1 MAKLSPDYIEWVLKL
16 NASEAQEEIQKLTAN
31 NKELAS
37 ANKDLKKQ
45 MNDLI
50 AAGQKESEAYKNL
63 SKEVAANSK
72 IMADN
77 NAKIKKLESTLD
89 TSSMSAA
96 QLYKRMNSLRREL
109 RNTVKSLEPERYAQ
123 LKAELDKVTAA
134 YREAAGA
141 AGQMNKGMLL
151 ITKSKALVMGA
162 LAGFGAV
169 ISGQII
175 SAFKNAFTT
184 IVQFEKRQSFLAGV
198 LGTTKESIKDLTDEA
213 RQLGATTSFTAAQ
226 VTELQIELAKLGF
239 GREQIKDMTAPILT
253 FAKAVETDLGSA
265 ATLAGATLRIFG
277 LQAEDTERVVST
289 LTVGCNASALSFEY
303 LQTAMSVAGPV
314 AATFGFTVEDTTALL
329 GALSNAGFRAE
340 SAGTAVRNIL
350 LNLADSNGKLAK
362 ALGEPV
368 TDLDGLVAGLQKLN
382 SEGIDLA
389 GTLQLTDK
397 ESVAAFNSFLS
408 QADSLVTLRDAVTDA
423 NDVFQATADEMGNNV
438 AGSIDILQSTL
449 EGLILRFYES
459 KGALRDIIDF
469 VTKLV
474 EGLGKLVDII
484 SNNGRKLA
492 TLTSG
497 VLAYIAA
504 VKLQVLWNNNLR
516 KSKLTL
522 SAASALLNGN
532 FQKLAKTV
540 KVLFTAIKANPIGL
554 IAAAVVTLGVGIYNL
569 VKYTNN
575 LTDAEKRRQEQ
586 QKRQQE
592 IDAQVSDNMAV
603 EKQRLEDLRAVAI
616 DENAEKGKRIDAIKA
631 LNDIV
636 PKYNGYLDEET
647 GKYRENK
654 AALDQYLTSLEKKY
668 RMEANKD
675 ELSRLIKEEARLK
688 READIAQKQYEKVQQ
703 RADEN
708 YDAVTIAPVGTAGM
722 GGNSMRNSILREAEN
737 ARKKAVEANKAV
749 ENASNAL
756 LDFKTYLNETGADIV
771 DVYENIDQDVKKP
784 KNGNPNGNG
793 GGGSNKS
800 KTKPEDTL
808 KQNYTQQLSALDAL
822 YSQSQLVLE
831 QNVAE
836 QIITQQEADMEM
848 LQMAK
853 QKTTDMLAIERQYY
867 DDLKALDDTE
877 DSNKEQLMA
886 ESNARI
892 IELQRQQLR
901 DNSAISAKEQ
911 ENLKQSYD
919 QRLSALDAF
928 YSQYK
933 FTIEQNV
940 ASQVITQQQADAN
953 LLVMAKSRTADMLA
967 VERSYYNELNAMTFS
982 EAGKKEQLLAE
993 SNARILEL
1001 ERQQL
1006 RDQSAISGM
1015 VKSYSTPQTG
1025 KAAMDAKYNQD
1036 VQQTTA
1042 TYDAVIGLARQSGIP
1057 TEELERQ
1064 KVAALSQID
1073 YEYAD
1078 NLRQI
1083 QSQINQSWAFEY
1095 DSELMRLKQMHEQ
1108 GLISEKEYQ
1117 EARVQLQTNN
1127 AKKYFDYYSG
1137 AATGMID
1144 ALQQAEIDKVE
1155 AKYDVLIQEAKNNGE
1170 DTTALEEEKENEKLK
1185 IQKKYAD
1192 VNFAIKVSQII
1203 ADTAV
1208 SIMTAFAQLG
1218 PIGGAVAAVMLAAT
1232 GAAQVISAKAER
1244 DKVKNMSP
1252 GNTGSTS
1259 ATAERVVG
1267 GFAEGGYTGN
1277 GGRYEVAGVVHRG
1290 EYVVPM
1296 PEMSNPRVLDAVGTI
1311 EAIRRQ
1317 RTAANPFTVGYAEGG
1332 YTGTPTMSDET
1343 TTASSMFLAAAA
1355 EFRQATENIR
1365 LIRAFVTLQ
1374 DIENNQK
1381 ILDDARRP
1389 FTRNL

>member
-169 ISGQII
+169 LSGQIVG
-175 SAFKNAFTT
+175 AFKNAFTT

-277 LQAEDTERVVST
+277 LEAEETERVVST

-303 LQTAMSVAGPV
+303 LQTAISVVGPV

-469 VTKLV
+469 VTMLV

-484 SNNGRKLA
+484 SDNGRKLA

-616 DENAEKGKRIDAIKA
+616 DENAEKEKRLKAIKA

-636 PKYNGYLDEET
+636 PEYNGYLDEET

-654 AALDQYLTSLEKKY
+654 TALDQYLISLEKKY
-668 RMEANKD
+668 RMEASKE
-675 ELSRLIKEEARLK
+675 ELSRLVKEEAHLK
-688 READIAQKQYEKVQQ
+688 RMADAAQKNYEAVQK
-703 RADEN
+703 RADES

-722 GGNSMRNSILREAEN
+722 GGNSMRNAILREVEN
-737 ARKKAVEANKAV
+737 ARKKAVDANEAVK
-749 ENASNAL
+749 NASQAL
-756 LDFKTYLNETGADIV
+756 LEFKEYINRTGVDII
-771 DVYENIDQDVKKP
+771 DVFTEVKTVVEDDPKGDKP
-784 KNGNPNGNG
+784 KTK
-793 GGGSNKS
+793 KS
-800 KTKPEDTL
+800 SKAQKDKPKKQTKEKTVQPEDTL
-808 KQNYTQQLSALDAL
+808 KQSYEQQLA
-822 YSQSQLVLE
+822 
-831 QNVAE
+831 
-836 QIITQQEADMEM
+836 
-848 LQMAK
+848 
-853 QKTTDMLAIERQYY
+853 
-867 DDLKALDDTE
+867 
-877 DSNKEQLMA
+877 
-886 ESNARI
+886 
-892 IELQRQQLR
+892 
-901 DNSAISAKEQ
+901 
-911 ENLKQSYD
+911 
-919 QRLSALDAF
+919 ALDAF
-928 YSQYK
+928 YSQYQL
-933 FTIEQNV
+933 TIEQNV
-940 ASQVITQQQADAN
+940 AAQVITQQQADAN

-967 VERSYYNELNAMTFS
+967 AERRYYNELNAMTFS

-1006 RDQSAISGM
+1006 RDQSAISAKIEE
-1015 VKSYSTPQTG
+1015 VINLAPKSTKEQLEEQI
-1025 KAAMDAKYNQD
+1025 KAVSASFDAIIQ
-1036 VQQTTA
+1036 
-1042 TYDAVIGLARQSGIP
+1042 LASQAGISI
-1057 TEELERQ
+1057 EELER
-1064 KVAALSQID
+1064 KKMAAIKSIQEEAMQDESRFYL
-1073 YEYAD
+1073 
-1078 NLRQI
+1078 NLGDMGKDALKMQL
-1083 QSQINQSWAFEY
+1083 E
-1095 DSELMRLKQMHEQ
+1095 ELKRLHDE
-1108 GLISEKEYQ
+1108 GLISNEDLLRGMLGDWARYLEKL
-1117 EARVQLQTNN
+1117 VQFYGGLV
-1127 AKKYFDYYSG
+1127 
-1137 AATGMID
+1137 TGMFDSI
-1144 ALQQAEIDKVE
+1144 QQAEIDKSE
-1155 AKYDVLIQEAKNNGE
+1155 AKYDVLIQQAKNNGE
-1170 DTTALEEEKENEKLK
+1170 DTAALEEEKENEKLK

-1192 VNFAIKVSQII
+1192 VNFAIKISQIV

-1208 SIMTAFAQLG
+1208 AIMAAFAQLG

-1232 GAAQVISAKAER
+1232 GVAQVISAKAER

-1332 YTGTPTMSDET
+1332 YTGTPTMPDET

-1365 LIRAFVTLQ
+1365 MIRAFVTLQ

>member
-37 ANKDLKKQ
+37 ANKDLKNRMKE
-45 MNDLI
+45 LVE
-50 AAGQKESEAYKNL
+50 AGQKESEAYKNL

-169 ISGQII
+169 LSGQIVG
-175 SAFKNAFTT
+175 AFKKAFTT

-198 LGTTKESIKDLTDEA
+198 LGTTKEAIKDLTDEA

-239 GREQIKDMTAPILT
+239 GREQIKDMTEPILT

-277 LQAEDTERVVST
+277 LEAEETERVVST

-303 LQTAMSVAGPV
+303 LQTAISVVGPV

-368 TDLDGLVAGLQKLN
+368 TDLEGLVAGLQKLN
-382 SEGIDLA
+382 AEGIDLA

-423 NDVFQATADEMGNNV
+423 NEVFQATADEMGNNV

-469 VTKLV
+469 VTMLV
-474 EGLGKLVDII
+474 EGLGKLVDIV
-484 SNNGRKLA
+484 SENGRKLA

-497 VLAYIAA
+497 VLAYVAA

-554 IAAAVVTLGVGIYNL
+554 ISAAVVTLGVGIYNL
-569 VKYTNN
+569 IKSTNK
-575 LTDAEKRRQEQ
+575 LTEAEKRRQEQ
-586 QKRQQE
+586 QKLQQE
-592 IDAQVSDNMAV
+592 IDAQVSDKMAV
-603 EKQRLEDLRAVAI
+603 EIMRLKDLRAVAM
-616 DENAEKGKRIDAIKA
+616 DENAEKERRLKAIKE
-631 LNDIV
+631 LNTIV
-636 PKYNGYLDEET
+636 PEYNAALDEET

-654 AALDQYLTSLEKKY
+654 TALDQYLISLEKKY
-668 RMEANKD
+668 RMEASKE
-675 ELSRLIKEEARLK
+675 ELSRLVKEEAQLK
-688 READIAQKQYEKVQQ
+688 RLADAAQKNYEAVQK
-703 RADEN
+703 RADES

-722 GGNSMRNSILREAEN
+722 GGNSMRNAILREVEK
-737 ARKKAVEANKAV
+737 ARKKAVDANEAVK
-749 ENASNAL
+749 NASQAL
-756 LDFKTYLNETGADIV
+756 LEFKEYINRTGVDIINV
-771 DVYENIDQDVKKP
+771 FTEVQTVVEEDP
-784 KNGNPNGNG
+784 KDNNP
-793 GGGSNKS
+793 KTKTPS
-800 KTKPEDTL
+800 KTKTSKPKAQTKEKTVQPEDTL
-808 KQNYTQQLSALDAL
+808 KQSYEQQLA
-822 YSQSQLVLE
+822 
-831 QNVAE
+831 
-836 QIITQQEADMEM
+836 
-848 LQMAK
+848 
-853 QKTTDMLAIERQYY
+853 
-867 DDLKALDDTE
+867 
-877 DSNKEQLMA
+877 
-886 ESNARI
+886 
-892 IELQRQQLR
+892 
-901 DNSAISAKEQ
+901 
-911 ENLKQSYD
+911 
-919 QRLSALDAF
+919 ALDAF
-928 YSQYK
+928 YSQYQL
-933 FTIEQNV
+933 TIEQNV
-940 ASQVITQQQADAN
+940 AAQVITQQQADAN

-967 VERSYYNELNAMTFS
+967 AERRYYNELNAMTFS
-982 EAGKKEQLLAE
+982 EAGKKEQLIAE

-1006 RDQSAISGM
+1006 RDQSAISEM
-1015 VKSYSTPQTG
+1015 VRTYSMPTTG
-1025 KAAMDAKYNQD
+1025 KAGLDAKYNQD
-1036 VQQTTA
+1036 VQQATA
-1042 TYDAVIGLARQSGIP
+1042 TYDAVIELARQAGIS

-1332 YTGTPTMSDET
+1332 YTGTPTMPDET

-1355 EFRQATENIR
+1355 EFRLATENIR
-1365 LIRAFVTLQ
+1365 MIRAFVTLQ

>member
-89 TSSMSAA
+89 TSSMSAT

-169 ISGQII
+169 LSGQIVG
-175 SAFKNAFTT
+175 AFKNAFTT

-198 LGTTKESIKDLTDEA
+198 LGTTKEAIKDLTDEA

-277 LQAEDTERVVST
+277 LEAEETERVVST

-303 LQTAMSVAGPV
+303 LQTAISVVGPV

-368 TDLDGLVAGLQKLN
+368 TDLEGLVAGLQKLN
-382 SEGIDLA
+382 AEGIDLA

-423 NDVFQATADEMGNNV
+423 NEVFQATADEMGNNV
-438 AGSIDILQSTL
+438 AGSINILQSTL

-469 VTKLV
+469 VTLLV

-484 SNNGRKLA
+484 SDNGRKLA

-497 VLAYIAA
+497 VLAYVAA

-603 EKQRLEDLRAVAI
+603 EKQRLEVLRAVAI
-616 DENAEKGKRIDAIKA
+616 DENVEKEKRLKAIKA

-636 PKYNGYLDEET
+636 PEYNGYLDEET

-688 READIAQKQYEKVQQ
+688 READIAQKQYEKVQK

-771 DVYENIDQDVKKP
+771 DVYDNIDQDVKKP
-784 KNGNPNGNG
+784 QGNG
-793 GGGSNKS
+793 GGGGDKS

-808 KQNYTQQLSALDAL
+808 KQNYTQQLAALNAF

-831 QNVAE
+831 QNVAA
-836 QIITQQEADMEM
+836 QVITQEQADMDM

-853 QKTTDMLAIERQYY
+853 KKTTDMLAIERQYY
-867 DDLKALDDTE
+867 DDLKALDNTE
-877 DSNKEQLMA
+877 DGKKEQLMA

-901 DNSAISAKEQ
+901 DNSAISAKEE
-911 ENLKQSYD
+911 ENLKKSYD
-919 QRLSALDAF
+919 QRMAALDAF

-940 ASQVITQQQADAN
+940 ASHVITQQQADAN
-953 LLVMAKSRTADMLA
+953 LLVMAKSRTVDMLA
-967 VERSYYNELNAMTFS
+967 AERRYYNELNAMTFS
-982 EAGKKEQLLAE
+982 EAGKKEQLIAE

-1006 RDQSAISGM
+1006 RDQSAISAKIEE
-1015 VKSYSTPQTG
+1015 VINLAPKSTKEQLEEQI
-1025 KAAMDAKYNQD
+1025 KAVSASFDAIIQ
-1036 VQQTTA
+1036 
-1042 TYDAVIGLARQSGIP
+1042 LASQAGISI
-1057 TEELERQ
+1057 EELER
-1064 KVAALSQID
+1064 KKMAAIKSIQEEAMQDESRFYL
-1073 YEYAD
+1073 
-1078 NLRQI
+1078 NLGDMGKDALKMQL
-1083 QSQINQSWAFEY
+1083 E
-1095 DSELMRLKQMHEQ
+1095 ELKRLHDE
-1108 GLISEKEYQ
+1108 GLISNEDLLRGMLGDWARFLEKQ
-1117 EARVQLQTNN
+1117 VQFYGSLT
-1127 AKKYFDYYSG
+1127 
-1137 AATGMID
+1137 TGMLDSI
-1144 ALQQAEIDKVE
+1144 QQAEIDKSE
-1155 AKYDVLIQEAKNNGE
+1155 AKYDVLIQQAKNNGE
-1170 DTTALEEEKENEKLK
+1170 DTAALEEEKENEKLK

-1192 VNFAIKVSQII
+1192 VNFAIKISQIV

-1208 SIMTAFAQLG
+1208 AIMTAFAQLG

-1252 GNTGSTS
+1252 GNTGSIS

-1267 GFAEGGYTGN
+1267 GFAEGGYTGS

-1332 YTGTPTMSDET
+1332 YTGTPTMPDET

>member
-37 ANKDLKKQ
+37 ANKDLKNRMKE
-45 MNDLI
+45 LVE
-50 AAGQKESEAYKNL
+50 AGQKESEAYKNL
-63 SKEVAANSK
+63 SEEVAANSK

-123 LKAELDKVTAA
+123 LKTELDKVTAA

-169 ISGQII
+169 LSGQIVG
-175 SAFKNAFTT
+175 AFKNAFTT

-198 LGTTKESIKDLTDEA
+198 LGTTKEAIKDLTDEA

-277 LQAEDTERVVST
+277 LEAEETERVVST

-303 LQTAMSVAGPV
+303 LQTAISVVGPV

-368 TDLDGLVAGLQKLN
+368 TDLEGLVAGLQKLN
-382 SEGIDLA
+382 AEGIDLA

-423 NDVFQATADEMGNNV
+423 NEVFQATADEMGNNV

-469 VTKLV
+469 VTMLV
-474 EGLGKLVDII
+474 EGLGKLVDIV
-484 SNNGRKLA
+484 SENGRKLA

-497 VLAYIAA
+497 VLAYVAA

-554 IAAAVVTLGVGIYNL
+554 IAAAVVTLSVGIYNL

-616 DENAEKGKRIDAIKA
+616 DENAEKEKRLKAIKA

-636 PKYNGYLDEET
+636 PEYNGYLDEET

-654 AALDQYLTSLEKKY
+654 TALDQYLISLEKKY
-668 RMEANKD
+668 RMEASKE
-675 ELSRLIKEEARLK
+675 ELSRLVKEEAQLK
-688 READIAQKQYEKVQQ
+688 RLADAAQKNYEAVQK
-703 RADEN
+703 RADKS

-722 GGNSMRNSILREAEN
+722 GGNSMRNAILREVEN
-737 ARKKAVEANKAV
+737 ARKKAVDANKAV
-749 ENASNAL
+749 KEASQAL
-756 LDFKTYLNETGADIV
+756 LEFKEYINRTGVDII
-771 DVYENIDQDVKKP
+771 DVFTEVKTVVEDDPKGDKP
-784 KNGNPNGNG
+784 KTK
-793 GGGSNKS
+793 KS
-800 KTKPEDTL
+800 SKAQKDKPKKQTKEKTVQPEDTL
-808 KQNYTQQLSALDAL
+808 KQSYEQQLA
-822 YSQSQLVLE
+822 
-831 QNVAE
+831 
-836 QIITQQEADMEM
+836 
-848 LQMAK
+848 
-853 QKTTDMLAIERQYY
+853 
-867 DDLKALDDTE
+867 
-877 DSNKEQLMA
+877 
-886 ESNARI
+886 
-892 IELQRQQLR
+892 
-901 DNSAISAKEQ
+901 
-911 ENLKQSYD
+911 
-919 QRLSALDAF
+919 ALDAF
-928 YSQYK
+928 YSQYQL
-933 FTIEQNV
+933 TIEQNV
-940 ASQVITQQQADAN
+940 AAQVITQQQADAN

-967 VERSYYNELNAMTFS
+967 AERRYYNELNAMTFS
-982 EAGKKEQLLAE
+982 EAGKKEQLIAE

-1006 RDQSAISGM
+1006 RDQSAISAKIEE
-1015 VKSYSTPQTG
+1015 VINLAPKSTKEQLEEQI
-1025 KAAMDAKYNQD
+1025 KAVSASFDAIIQ
-1036 VQQTTA
+1036 
-1042 TYDAVIGLARQSGIP
+1042 LASQAGISI
-1057 TEELERQ
+1057 EELER
-1064 KVAALSQID
+1064 KKMAAIKSIQEEAMQDESRFYL
-1073 YEYAD
+1073 
-1078 NLRQI
+1078 NLGDMGKDALNMQL
-1083 QSQINQSWAFEY
+1083 E
-1095 DSELMRLKQMHEQ
+1095 ELKRLHDE
-1108 GLISEKEYQ
+1108 GLISNEDLLRGMLGDWARFLEKQ
-1117 EARVQLQTNN
+1117 VQFYGGLV
-1127 AKKYFDYYSG
+1127 
-1137 AATGMID
+1137 TGMFDSI
-1144 ALQQAEIDKVE
+1144 QQAEIDKSE
-1155 AKYDVLIQEAKNNGE
+1155 AKYDVLIQQAKNNGE
-1170 DTTALEEEKENEKLK
+1170 DTAALEEEKENEKLK

-1208 SIMTAFAQLG
+1208 SIMAAFALLG

-1232 GAAQVISAKAER
+1232 SAAQVISAKAER
-1244 DKVKNMSP
+1244 DKVRNMSP

-1267 GFAEGGYTGN
+1267 GFAEGGYTGS

-1332 YTGTPTMSDET
+1332 YTGTPTMPDET

-1365 LIRAFVTLQ
+1365 MIRAFVTLQ

>member
-169 ISGQII
+169 LSGQIVG
-175 SAFKNAFTT
+175 AFKNAFTT

-198 LGTTKESIKDLTDEA
+198 LGTTKEAIKDLTDEA

-277 LQAEDTERVVST
+277 LEAEETERVVST

-303 LQTAMSVAGPV
+303 LQTAISVVGPV

-368 TDLDGLVAGLQKLN
+368 TDLEGLVTGLQKLN
-382 SEGIDLA
+382 AEGIDLA

-423 NDVFQATADEMGNNV
+423 NEVFQATADEMGNNV

-469 VTKLV
+469 VTMLV
-474 EGLGKLVDII
+474 EGLGKLVDIV
-484 SNNGRKLA
+484 SENGRKLA
-492 TLTSG
+492 TFTSG
-497 VLAYIAA
+497 VLAYVAA

-532 FQKLAKTV
+532 FQRLAKTL

-554 IAAAVVTLGVGIYNL
+554 ISAAVVTLGVGIYNL
-569 VKYTNN
+569 IKSTNK

-586 QKRQQE
+586 LKLQQE
-592 IDAQVSDNMAV
+592 IDAQVSDKMAV
-603 EKQRLEDLRAVAI
+603 EIMRLKDLRAVAM
-616 DENAEKGKRIDAIKA
+616 DENAEKERRLKAIKE
-631 LNDIV
+631 LNTIV
-636 PKYNGYLDEET
+636 PEYNAALDEET

-654 AALDQYLTSLEKKY
+654 TALDQYLISLEKKY
-668 RMEANKD
+668 RMEASKE
-675 ELSRLIKEEARLK
+675 ELNRLVKEEAQLK
-688 READIAQKQYEKVQQ
+688 RLADAAQKNYEAVQK
-703 RADEN
+703 RADES

-722 GGNSMRNSILREAEN
+722 GGNSMRNAILREVEK
-737 ARKKAVEANKAV
+737 ARKKAVDANEAVK
-749 ENASNAL
+749 NASQAL
-756 LDFKTYLNETGADIV
+756 LEFKEYINRTGVDII
-771 DVYENIDQDVKKP
+771 DVFTEVQTVVEDDP
-784 KNGNPNGNG
+784 KDKNP
-793 GGGSNKS
+793 KTKTPS
-800 KTKPEDTL
+800 KTKASKPKAQTKEKTVQPEDTL
-808 KQNYTQQLSALDAL
+808 KQSYEQQLA
-822 YSQSQLVLE
+822 
-831 QNVAE
+831 
-836 QIITQQEADMEM
+836 
-848 LQMAK
+848 
-853 QKTTDMLAIERQYY
+853 
-867 DDLKALDDTE
+867 
-877 DSNKEQLMA
+877 
-886 ESNARI
+886 
-892 IELQRQQLR
+892 
-901 DNSAISAKEQ
+901 
-911 ENLKQSYD
+911 
-919 QRLSALDAF
+919 ALDAF
-928 YSQYK
+928 YSQYQL
-933 FTIEQNV
+933 TIEQNV
-940 ASQVITQQQADAN
+940 ASQVITQQQANAN
-953 LLVMAKSRTADMLA
+953 LLVMAKNRTADMLA
-967 VERSYYNELNAMTFS
+967 AERRYYNELNAMNVS

-1006 RDQSAISGM
+1006 RDQSAISEM
-1015 VKSYSTPQTG
+1015 VRAYSMPTTG
-1025 KAAMDAKYNQD
+1025 KAGLDAKYNQD
-1036 VQQTTA
+1036 VQQATA
-1042 TYDAVIGLARQSGIP
+1042 TYDAVIELARQAGIS

-1267 GFAEGGYTGN
+1267 GFAEGGYTGS

-1296 PEMSNPRVLDAVGTI
+1296 PEMSNSRVLDAVGTI

-1332 YTGTPTMSDET
+1332 YTGTPTMPDET

-1365 LIRAFVTLQ
+1365 MIRAFVTLQ

>member
-37 ANKDLKKQ
+37 ANKDLKNRMKE
-45 MNDLI
+45 LVE
-50 AAGQKESEAYKNL
+50 AGQKESEAYKNL

-169 ISGQII
+169 LSGQIVG
-175 SAFKNAFTT
+175 AFKNAFTT

-198 LGTTKESIKDLTDEA
+198 LGTTKEAIKDLTDEA

-277 LQAEDTERVVST
+277 LEAEETERVVST

-303 LQTAMSVAGPV
+303 LQTAISVVGPV

-368 TDLDGLVAGLQKLN
+368 TDLEGLVAGLQKLN
-382 SEGIDLA
+382 AEGIDLA

-423 NDVFQATADEMGNNV
+423 NEVFQATADEMGNNV

-469 VTKLV
+469 VTMLV
-474 EGLGKLVDII
+474 EGLGKLVDIV
-484 SNNGRKLA
+484 SENGRKLA

-497 VLAYIAA
+497 VLAYVAA

-554 IAAAVVTLGVGIYNL
+554 ISAAVVTLGVGIYNL
-569 VKYTNN
+569 IKSTNK
-575 LTDAEKRRQEQ
+575 LTEAEKRRQEQ
-586 QKRQQE
+586 QKLQQE
-592 IDAQVSDNMAV
+592 IDAQVSDKMAV
-603 EKQRLEDLRAVAI
+603 EIMRLKDLRAVAM
-616 DENAEKGKRIDAIKA
+616 DENAEKERRLKAIKE
-631 LNDIV
+631 LNTIV
-636 PKYNGYLDEET
+636 PEYNAALDEET

-654 AALDQYLTSLEKKY
+654 TALDQYLISLEKKY
-668 RMEANKD
+668 RMEASKE
-675 ELSRLIKEEARLK
+675 ELNRLVKEEAQLK
-688 READIAQKQYEKVQQ
+688 RVADAAQKNYEAVQK
-703 RADEN
+703 RADES

-722 GGNSMRNSILREAEN
+722 GGNSMRNAILREVEN
-737 ARKKAVEANKAV
+737 ARKKAVDANEAVK
-749 ENASNAL
+749 NASQAL
-756 LDFKTYLNETGADIV
+756 LEFKEYINRTGVDII
-771 DVYENIDQDVKKP
+771 DVFTEVQTVVEDDPKGDKP
-784 KNGNPNGNG
+784 KTK
-793 GGGSNKS
+793 KS
-800 KTKPEDTL
+800 SKAQKDKPKKQTKEKTVQPEDTL
-808 KQNYTQQLSALDAL
+808 KQSYEQQLA
-822 YSQSQLVLE
+822 
-831 QNVAE
+831 
-836 QIITQQEADMEM
+836 
-848 LQMAK
+848 
-853 QKTTDMLAIERQYY
+853 
-867 DDLKALDDTE
+867 
-877 DSNKEQLMA
+877 
-886 ESNARI
+886 
-892 IELQRQQLR
+892 
-901 DNSAISAKEQ
+901 
-911 ENLKQSYD
+911 
-919 QRLSALDAF
+919 ALDAF
-928 YSQYK
+928 YSQYQL
-933 FTIEQNV
+933 TIEQNV

-967 VERSYYNELNAMTFS
+967 AERRYYNELNAMTFS
-982 EAGKKEQLLAE
+982 EAGKKEQLIAE

-1006 RDQSAISGM
+1006 RDQSAISEM
-1015 VKSYSTPQTG
+1015 VRTYSMPTTG
-1025 KAAMDAKYNQD
+1025 KAGLDAKYNQD
-1036 VQQTTA
+1036 VQQATA
-1042 TYDAVIGLARQSGIP
+1042 TYDAVIELARQAGIS

-1155 AKYDVLIQEAKNNGE
+1155 AKYEVLIQEAKNNGE

-1332 YTGTPTMSDET
+1332 YTGTPTMPDET

-1365 LIRAFVTLQ
+1365 MIRAFVTLQ

>member
-37 ANKDLKKQ
+37 ANKDLKNRMKE
-45 MNDLI
+45 LVE
-50 AAGQKESEAYKNL
+50 AGQKESEAYKNL

-123 LKAELDKVTAA
+123 LKSELDKVTAA

-169 ISGQII
+169 LSGQIVG
-175 SAFKNAFTT
+175 AFKNAFTT

-198 LGTTKESIKDLTDEA
+198 LGTTKEAIKDLTDEA

-277 LQAEDTERVVST
+277 LEAEETERVVST

-303 LQTAMSVAGPV
+303 LQTAISVVGPV

-350 LNLADSNGKLAK
+350 LNLADTNGKLAK

-368 TDLDGLVAGLQKLN
+368 TDLEGLVAGLQKLN
-382 SEGIDLA
+382 AEGIDLA

-423 NDVFQATADEMGNNV
+423 NEVFQATADEMGNNV

-469 VTKLV
+469 VTMLV
-474 EGLGKLVDII
+474 EGLGKLVDIV
-484 SNNGRKLA
+484 SENGRKLA

-497 VLAYIAA
+497 VLAYVAA

-569 VKYTNN
+569 VKYTNS

-616 DENAEKGKRIDAIKA
+616 DENAEKGKRLKAIKA

-636 PKYNGYLDEET
+636 PEYNGYLDEET

-654 AALDQYLTSLEKKY
+654 TALDQYLTSLEKKY
-668 RMEANKD
+668 RLEANK
-675 ELSRLIKEEARLK
+675 EQYNALIQEQENLRREMTLAAETYNKTIEEIKKTGSAVVGGYTMDPKNDTRAQVAEQTLKQVTASYEEA
-688 READIAQKQYEKVQQ
+688 
-703 RADEN
+703 
-708 YDAVTIAPVGTAGM
+708 
-722 GGNSMRNSILREAEN
+722 
-737 ARKKAVEANKAV
+737 KKATE
-749 ENASNAL
+749 
-756 LDFKTYLNETGADIV
+756 DFKAYMAKSGLDIV
-771 DVYENIDQDVKKP
+771 EVSTNNNP
-784 KNGNPNGNG
+784 NGDNPNGNG
-793 GGGSNKS
+793 GGGGNKS
-800 KTKPEDTL
+800 KTKPEDKL
-808 KQNYTQQLSALDAL
+808 KQSYTQQLAALNAF

-831 QNVAE
+831 QNVAA
-836 QIITQQEADMEM
+836 QVITQEQADMDM

-853 QKTTDMLAIERQYY
+853 KKTTDMLAIERQYY
-867 DDLKALDDTE
+867 DDLKALDNTE
-877 DSNKEQLMA
+877 DGKKEQLMA

-901 DNSAISAKEQ
+901 DNSAISAKEE
-911 ENLKQSYD
+911 ENLKKSYD
-919 QRLSALDAF
+919 QRMAALDAF

-940 ASQVITQQQADAN
+940 ASHVITQQQADAN

-967 VERSYYNELNAMTFS
+967 AERRYYNELNAMTFS
-982 EAGKKEQLLAE
+982 EAGKKEQLIAE

-1006 RDQSAISGM
+1006 RDQSAISEM
-1015 VKSYSTPQTG
+1015 VRAYSMPTTG
-1025 KAAMDAKYNQD
+1025 KAGLDAKYNQD
-1036 VQQTTA
+1036 VQQATA
-1042 TYDAVIGLARQSGIP
+1042 TYDAVIELARQAGIS

-1267 GFAEGGYTGN
+1267 GFAEGGYTGS

-1332 YTGTPTMSDET
+1332 YTGTPTMPDET

-1365 LIRAFVTLQ
+1365 MIRAFVTLQ

>member
-382 SEGIDLA
+382 AEGIDLA

-469 VTKLV
+469 VTMLV
-474 EGLGKLVDII
+474 EGLGKLVDIV
-484 SNNGRKLA
+484 SENGRKLA

-497 VLAYIAA
+497 VLAYVAA

-554 IAAAVVTLGVGIYNL
+554 ISAAVVTLGVGIYNL
-569 VKYTNN
+569 IKSTNK
-575 LTDAEKRRQEQ
+575 LTEAEKRRQEQ
-586 QKRQQE
+586 QKLQQE
-592 IDAQVSDNMAV
+592 IDAQVSDKMAV
-603 EKQRLEDLRAVAI
+603 EIMRLKDLRAVAM
-616 DENAEKGKRIDAIKA
+616 DENAEKERRLKAIKE
-631 LNDIV
+631 LNTIV
-636 PKYNGYLDEET
+636 PEYNAALDEET

-654 AALDQYLTSLEKKY
+654 TALDQYLISLEKKY
-668 RMEANKD
+668 RMEASKE
-675 ELSRLIKEEARLK
+675 ELSRLVKEEAHLK
-688 READIAQKQYEKVQQ
+688 RLADAAQKNYEAVQK
-703 RADEN
+703 RADES

-722 GGNSMRNSILREAEN
+722 GGNSMRNAILREVEN
-737 ARKKAVEANKAV
+737 ARKKAVDANEAVK
-749 ENASNAL
+749 NASQAL
-756 LDFKTYLNETGADIV
+756 LEFKEYINRTGVDII
-771 DVYENIDQDVKKP
+771 DVFTEVKTVVEDDPKGDKP
-784 KNGNPNGNG
+784 KTK
-793 GGGSNKS
+793 KS
-800 KTKPEDTL
+800 SKAQKDKPKKQTKEKTVQPEDTL
-808 KQNYTQQLSALDAL
+808 KQSYEQQLA
-822 YSQSQLVLE
+822 
-831 QNVAE
+831 
-836 QIITQQEADMEM
+836 
-848 LQMAK
+848 
-853 QKTTDMLAIERQYY
+853 
-867 DDLKALDDTE
+867 
-877 DSNKEQLMA
+877 
-886 ESNARI
+886 
-892 IELQRQQLR
+892 
-901 DNSAISAKEQ
+901 
-911 ENLKQSYD
+911 
-919 QRLSALDAF
+919 ALDAF
-928 YSQYK
+928 YSQYQL
-933 FTIEQNV
+933 TIEQNV
-940 ASQVITQQQADAN
+940 AAQVITQQQADAN

-967 VERSYYNELNAMTFS
+967 AERRYYNELNTMTFS
-982 EAGKKEQLLAE
+982 EAGKKEQLIAE

-1006 RDQSAISGM
+1006 RDQSAISEM
-1015 VKSYSTPQTG
+1015 VRAYSMPTTG
-1025 KAAMDAKYNQD
+1025 KAGLDAKYNQD
-1036 VQQTTA
+1036 VQQATA
-1042 TYDAVIGLARQSGIP
+1042 TYDAVIELARQAGIS

-1332 YTGTPTMSDET
+1332 YTGTPTMPDET

-1365 LIRAFVTLQ
+1365 MIRAFVTLQ